1 MWRVDYREL
10 HEGYRV
16 ARFNEVFKRKIHL
29 HSNSNII
36 LSINCSK
43 HTTDSFSSQQMLG
56 FKYTRKESPQKTEFT
71 EEVMGLTSTYF
82 FFPISKVLWA
92 LSTLYLKGIS
102 KMVRSMPSACTNR
115 VTEWVCYWKED
126 SFKALEIQFLSC
138 KNTYLILRSSYINC
152 CFLVACIIWHWSVG
166 LREIQFLLFQKI

>member
-82 FFPISKVLWA
+82 FPHFQSLVSSQHAVPEGYFQDGQINAISMYKPSYRMSL
-92 LSTLYLKGIS
+92 LLK
-102 KMVRSMPSACTNR
+102 RR
-115 VTEWVCYWKED
+115 
-126 SFKALEIQFLSC
+126 
-138 KNTYLILRSSYINC
+138 LI
-152 CFLVACIIWHWSVG
+152 
-166 LREIQFLLFQKI
+166 